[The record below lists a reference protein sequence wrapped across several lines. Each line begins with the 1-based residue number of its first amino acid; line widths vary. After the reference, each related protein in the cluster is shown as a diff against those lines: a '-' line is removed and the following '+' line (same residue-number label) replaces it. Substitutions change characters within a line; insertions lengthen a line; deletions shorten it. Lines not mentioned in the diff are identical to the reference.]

1 MKKTLTALLATIAFS
16 THAADFLPST
26 HNWNDGSSVYGK
38 QKVAYHINYDNAKRQ
53 GGALRNAQ
61 NHINA
66 VGAENLD
73 LRVIMH
79 GKGLSMLLLPE
90 EAAHTK
96 LPQGNATD
104 KQQAAIENLKKQGVT
119 FKVCANTLKGK
130 KIDID
135 QLYDAEAASDVVP
148 SGVAELAKLQ
158 AKGFSYLRP

>member
-16 THAADFLPST
+16 THAADLLPST

-38 QKVAYHINYDNAKRQ
+38 QQVVYHVNYDNAKRQ

-73 LRVIMH
+73 LRVVMH

-90 EAAHTK
+90 EVKYTK
-96 LPQGNATD
+96 LPVGNATD
-104 KQQAAIENLKKQGVT
+104 KQQAVIDNLKRQGVT
-119 FKVCANTLKGK
+119 FKICANTLVGK
-130 KIDID
+130 MIEND
-135 QLYDAEAASDVVP
+135 QLYDAELVDVVP
-148 SGVAELAKLQ
+148 SGVAEIAKLQ
-158 AKGFSYLRP
+158 GKGFSYLRP